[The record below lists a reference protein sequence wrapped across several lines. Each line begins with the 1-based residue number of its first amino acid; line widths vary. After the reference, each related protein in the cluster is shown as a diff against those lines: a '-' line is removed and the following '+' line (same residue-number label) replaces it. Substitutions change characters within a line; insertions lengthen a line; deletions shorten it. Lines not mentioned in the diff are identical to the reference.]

1 MQHQKLCRTALALA
15 LALSACALAACDH
28 GPKTL
33 DDCLLKASRE
43 SQNDRQFRNMA
54 DSCKQRFPKR

>member
-1 MQHQKLCRTALALA
+1 MQLHRLCPTLLAAALWLG
-15 LALSACALAACDH
+15 LLAACNG

>member
-1 MQHQKLCRTALALA
+1 MQRPRFFRTPLATALTV
-15 LALSACALAACDH
+15 CVLAACDT

-54 DSCKQRFPKR
+54 EACKQQFRKP

>member
-1 MQHQKLCRTALALA
+1 MQLYRLCLTLFAALLG
-15 LALSACALAACDH
+15 LGLLAACNS